1 MPVAQDTNPIEDSRM
16 TRWHWTVLSD
26 GWTEAHEAAA
36 ISGGSWFKKVRFH
49 ATVVL
54 LEHPVHGRVLFDT
67 GYSSRFFAETQRW
80 PHRLYRMLTP
90 VTLSEPRGIV
100 EVLRQRG
107 IEPESIH
114 HIIISHWHADHIGG
128 LRDFP
133 GARLHTHREAWA
145 SIQDLSGIAALR
157 RAFLPGLVPEDA
169 SSRIQWLSE
178 GSDLFG
184 DGSMTVLELPG
195 HAIGQIGVRFVDTTG
210 RPVLLAAD
218 ACWLS
223 QAFREMLMPHP
234 ITRVMHD
241 WPVYRAS
248 LERLHDLHLH
258 EPDLLIVPCHCPET
272 AALMP

>member
-1 MPVAQDTNPIEDSRM
+1 MN
-16 TRWHWTVLSD
+16 RWHWTVLSD

-36 ISGGSWFKKVRFH
+36 IRGGSWFKKVRFH

-67 GYSSRFFAETQRW
+67 GYSSRFFSETNHL
-80 PHRLYRMLTP
+80 PYRLYRWLTP
-90 VTLSEPRGIV
+90 VWLSEPGGIV

-107 IEPESIH
+107 IESASVRN
-114 HIIISHWHADHIGG
+114 IIISHWHADHIGG

-133 GARLHTHREAWA
+133 QARLHSHRAAWD
-145 SIQDLSGIAALR
+145 SIQGISGIAALR
-157 RAFLPGLVPEDA
+157 RAFLPGLVPKDA
-169 SSRIQWLSE
+169 ASRLHWLSE
-178 GSDLFG
+178 GSDVFG

-195 HAIGQIGVRFVDTTG
+195 HAMGQIGIRFVDTTG
-210 RPVLLAAD
+210 CPVLLAAD

-223 QAFREMLMPHP
+223 EAFRELRMPHP
-234 ITRVMHD
+234 VTRLLHD

-248 LERLHDLHLH
+248 LERLHTLHQQ

-272 AALMP
+272 AALIS